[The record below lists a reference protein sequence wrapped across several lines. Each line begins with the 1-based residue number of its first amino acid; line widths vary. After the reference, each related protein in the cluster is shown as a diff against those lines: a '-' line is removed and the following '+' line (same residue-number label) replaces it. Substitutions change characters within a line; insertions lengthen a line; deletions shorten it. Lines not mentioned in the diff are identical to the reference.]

1 MPRLLVPGGA
11 TTIRLSG
18 PLLRVT
24 RVLHQ
29 QGLSEALLP
38 GGSSCVCP
46 LHTCQLSE
54 SISEKHFQDTK
65 GDDEDIE
72 PGCTRGGQHDV
83 GMLFFFAFG
92 FCT

>member
-1 MPRLLVPGGA
+1 MPGGA
-11 TTIRLSG
+11 TMSRMSG
-18 PLLRVT
+18 PLLRVI

-38 GGSSCVCP
+38 EGSSCVCP

-65 GDDEDIE
+65 GEDEGIE
-72 PGCTRGGQHDV
+72 PGCTRGEQHDV
-83 GMLFFFAFG
+83 REHFFFALG
-92 FCT
+92 LCT